1 MKFIRRLFSWFRSSH
16 QLSEEIQRVDDSI
29 SVSHKQTKAILEG
42 IRESQQMSDSLL
54 LRLTSFSSESEVLY
68 ERALEHVQAVKAENL
83 RLEAQCRALQE
94 ELDTITTLTIPGLV
108 ASHKALISRWEA
120 EVQVQAS
127 LNKSIQQNQS

>member
-1 MKFIRRLFSWFRSSH
+1 MSSH

-29 SVSHKQTKAILEG
+29 SASKKQTDSILEG
-42 IRESQQMSDSLL
+42 IRESQQMTDFLLNRLSD
-54 LRLTSFSSESEVLY
+54 FSTDSESLY
-68 ERALEHVQAVKAENL
+68 ERALEHVQEVKAENL
-83 RLEAQCRALQE
+83 RLEAQCKALQE

-127 LNKSIQQNQS
+127 LNKSMQRNQD